1 MYVNLQKMWNNRR
14 SLGEC
19 FTVPVS
25 ANVPDT
31 PEFNKI
37 NAYVFDKFS
46 KMVFVV
52 PQEST
57 ARFIHCNKTHNMY
70 HDENDKSI
78 NILPIIKKYVSTDHF
93 DRSGYK
99 IQALYDCFTVNKKTD
114 TDNTEYF
121 NTNIKP
127 LIATIYK
134 CASEFRES
142 WGVSSDTF
150 KRSHDEENERC
161 KKLIT
166 DLMKALE
173 EDEKLQKSKAQV
185 IEKEPTTPKKK
196 TEKVVKEP
204 TAPKKKK
211 KPISATIKKLVWNT
225 HIGEEIGKAKCMCCN
240 VTDITQMSFNCGHI
254 VAEANRGETIVSN
267 LKPICQNCN
276 SSMGTKNMHDF
287 MKSLK

>member
-1 MYVNLQKMWNNRR
+1 MWNNRR
-14 SLGEC
+14 SQGEC

-25 ANVPDT
+25 TNVPDT

-37 NAYVFDKFS
+37 NAYVLDKFS

-57 ARFIHCNKTHNMY
+57 DRFIRCNKTHNMY
-70 HDENDKSI
+70 HDENDKSM
-78 NILPIIKKYVSTDHF
+78 NILPIIKKYVATSLF

-99 IQALYDCFTVNKKTD
+99 MQELYDCFTVNKT
-114 TDNTEYF
+114 TENDKAAYF
-121 NTNIKP
+121 NRNIKP
-127 LIATIYK
+127 LVASIYK
-134 CASEFRES
+134 CASEFTDR
-142 WGVSSDTF
+142 WGVSSDPF
-150 KRSHDEENERC
+150 QRSHDEENERC
-161 KKLIT
+161 KRFMT
-166 DLMKALE
+166 ELMKALD
-173 EDEKLQKSKAQV
+173 EDEKLQKSKEPEPQV

-225 HIGEEIGKAKCMCCN
+225 HIGEEIGKAKCLCCN

-254 VAEANRGETIVSN
+254 VAEANGGETIVSN

-276 SSMGTKNMHDF
+276 SSMGTKNMNDF